1 MDRTAGLLSGNKSSP
16 QFMNRK
22 LVWRGGT
29 VSEKAKFAAGMGPGQ
44 NCLEIWRNSLTKAHS
59 EEGLSREP
67 LGREFSPKRAK
78 RQAQPQTKPESS
90 EFSDSVPNPGDLDPA
105 RRHLAKILGRRGGD
119 ETERGVL
126 LMISQTW
133 GTEEER
139 GFALQGQPPGK
150 GHGTSR
156 GDGREGRLGKQLGT
170 KVLHTNKTS
179 PRDPQKDWVEGK
191 KALSSRQGKDIRV

>member
-1 MDRTAGLLSGNKSSP
+1 MDRTAGLLSGNKGSP
-16 QFMNRK
+16 QFINRK
-22 LVWRGGT
+22 VVWRGDT
-29 VSEKAKFAAGMGPGQ
+29 VSEKAKLAAGLGPGQ
-44 NCLEIWRNSLTKAHS
+44 NCVEIWRNSLTKAHS
-59 EEGLSREP
+59 EERLSREP
-67 LGREFSPKRAK
+67 LGREFSPKKAK
-78 RQAQPQTKPESS
+78 RQAQPRTKPESS

-105 RRHLAKILGRRGGD
+105 RRHLAKILGRRGRD

-139 GFALQGQPPGK
+139 GFALRGQPPGK

-170 KVLHTNKTS
+170 EVLCTNKTS
-179 PRDPQKDWVEGK
+179 PRDPPEGLGGGEESIK
-191 KALSSRQGKDIRV
+191 